1 VANSF
6 VVRLKCP
13 YGDRDGWLI
22 LQDREETLI
31 QILATPWDFECRVHG
46 VQRALPVEVSEK
58 RPSTASSG
66 MATQIRFRSPT
77 ARIFVGLAAAVT
89 VGAIALSG
97 LILFRRSLRPAELR
111 QAALMSAPKGVAT
124 VKELAEPWSSRTFAF
139 HSPGAKENISS
150 VVVRLP
156 NSAPDQ
162 PGSYWAFSLQ
172 APFEHCQLEY
182 ITDLQKLFSQY
193 RFQAKHPMVGDPCSH
208 AVFDPLQ
215 MADLPGGVWAR
226 GAIVKGYAFRPPLE
240 IEIRI
245 DSGQLVAAKME

>member
-66 MATQIRFRSPT
+66 MATQIRFRPPT
-77 ARIFVGLAAAVT
+77 ARIFLGLAAAVT

-97 LILFRRSLRPAELR
+97 LILFRRSLGPVELR

-124 VKELAEPWSSRTFAF
+124 VKELAEPWSSKTFAF

-156 NSAPDQ
+156 NRHLTNRVPTGLFHCGHHSSTVSLNTSLICRSFFPSTGFRRNI
-162 PGSYWAFSLQ
+162 PWWA
-172 APFEHCQLEY
+172 
-182 ITDLQKLFSQY
+182 I
-193 RFQAKHPMVGDPCSH
+193 
-208 AVFDPLQ
+208 
-215 MADLPGGVWAR
+215 
-226 GAIVKGYAFRPPLE
+226 
-240 IEIRI
+240 
-245 DSGQLVAAKME
+245 LVAMPFLILSRWRICPAVCGLAELS